1 MEECRQ
7 SPDTLLLA
15 FNKRKANVRFRTGL
29 PPEGMTSLKH
39 GYASLKRGVIECP
52 DICETFPCVD

>member
-15 FNKRKANVRFRTGL
+15 FNKRKAIVRFRTGR
-29 PPEGMTSLKH
+29 PPDDMTSLKH
-39 GYASLKRGVIECP
+39 GCTSLKRGFIECP
-52 DICETFPCVD
+52 GVGETLPCVD